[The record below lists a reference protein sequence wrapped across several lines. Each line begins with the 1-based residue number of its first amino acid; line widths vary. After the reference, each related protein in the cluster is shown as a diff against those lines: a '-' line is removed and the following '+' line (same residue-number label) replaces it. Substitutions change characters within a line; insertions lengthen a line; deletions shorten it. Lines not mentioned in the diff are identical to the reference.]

1 MRLGVGRPVSPL
13 APVLSLLEEV
23 SRISQ
28 VPRVPFRA
36 FALLL
41 DPGRISTPSLLRR
54 FDSAPRS
61 GLRRLQRPLARQ
73 LRSLNLLEMKYRR
86 LGKAGVKVSEL
97 SFGSWLTFG
106 NQISDEIAEGLMR
119 KCYENGVNFFD
130 NAEGYA
136 QGRSE
141 LVMGK
146 ILRKLGWPR
155 DTWLV
160 SSKVFFGAAEEPHKP
175 NQYGLSRKHVFEACH
190 AALRRFQV
198 DYLDLFFCH
207 RPDPETPIEETVRVM
222 SDLIAQ
228 GKVLYWGTSE
238 WSAQEIMQAY
248 AVARQYNLVPP
259 TMEQPQYSLLVRER
273 VEKEYARLYSEIG
286 LGTTIWSPLAS
297 GLLTGKYNDGIPK
310 ETRLGFEANEWLRDD
325 IITKERVAKVKQLA
339 TVAADLGTSQALLAV
354 AWCLKNPNVS
364 TVILGASKERQLE
377 ETLTASEAAEKL
389 TQNVLERIEQILQNN
404 PLK

>member
-1 MRLGVGRPVSPL
+1 MNL
-13 APVLSLLEEV
+13 A
-23 SRISQ
+23 
-28 VPRVPFRA
+28 A
-36 FALLL
+36 
-41 DPGRISTPSLLRR
+41 
-54 FDSAPRS
+54 
-61 GLRRLQRPLARQ
+61 
-73 LRSLNLLEMKYRR
+73 MKYRR
-86 LGKAGVKVSEL
+86 LGSAGLKVSEL

-106 NQISDEIAEGLMR
+106 NQISDALAEDLMC

-136 QGRSE
+136 RGRSE

-146 ILRKLGWPR
+146 ILEKVGWPR

-160 SSKVFFGAAEEPHKP
+160 SSKVFFGAAEEPKKP

-190 AALRRFQV
+190 AALRRLRV

-238 WSAQEIMQAY
+238 WSAQEIMQA
-248 AVARQYNLVPP
+248 VTIARQYNLVPP
-259 TMEQPQYSLLVRER
+259 TMEQPQYSQLVRER

-310 ETRLGFEANEWLRDD
+310 ETRLGFESNEWLREFVISDEK
-325 IITKERVAKVKQLA
+325 IAKVKALA
-339 TVAADLGTSQALLAV
+339 AVAADLGISQAVLAI
-354 AWCLKNPNVS
+354 AWCLKNPHVS
-364 TVILGASKERQLE
+364 TVILGASKESQLT

-389 TQNVLERIEQILQNN
+389 TPDVLEKIEQILQNKPGN
-404 PLK
+404 